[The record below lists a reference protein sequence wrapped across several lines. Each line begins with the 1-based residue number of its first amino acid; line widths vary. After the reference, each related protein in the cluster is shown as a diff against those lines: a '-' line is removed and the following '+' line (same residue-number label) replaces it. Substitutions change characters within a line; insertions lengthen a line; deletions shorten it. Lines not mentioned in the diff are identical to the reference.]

1 MRTLDLPSGMRIVL
15 EVDHTQ
21 PLVGV
26 ASVVDCGAAEDPI
39 GHEGLAH
46 LVEHLTFRAQQQG
59 KLQLSN
65 LLEFQGA
72 GDWNA
77 FTEHDLTTYYEV
89 GAREALSSLLRLE
102 GARLNEPLA
111 GIEESVFE
119 AEREVVRNEL
129 LQRDENGQVT
139 AAVVTLGAALYPA
152 GHPYARS
159 IIGTETS
166 LWSLTLADAK
176 NFVLQCYQPRNYTVV
191 IAGDFDPAKIGT
203 ILDGSFPT
211 SFLVPPAGGAV
222 KPRSRLE
229 PVAPRPPEPPSD
241 SSIHWVKAPADSP
254 KLYIGWALPRGFDT
268 DGYAESFL
276 ARSLIALAMRGAFD
290 DDIISVRP
298 SLRTGKFGTTLTL
311 TVLLRTG
318 SDPKRSA
325 AHILHEVPHLMSLSK
340 SWLTQT
346 WSSALVDFARTAD
359 SFDERLIRRAQLFH
373 LTGDPLTSLR
383 ELQSLEKVDR
393 GQLDNMAFYWLNEGR
408 ARVVF
413 LKPDDWEPAGRTA
426 GGSPHVFAP
435 SDSLPMKLDPSALKT
450 YVHAPGFPIHSVVLD
465 SGLEVV
471 LVRRPGLT
479 ASVTVAV
486 RSGSATATPLGVA
499 DVSDSLSGT
508 LSALGT
514 PGDWGIRLFSKSGPD
529 TTVVQAVGASE
540 NLANALRVTLLQ
552 LTGLRVADPLPQV
565 WTRDVLPVLK
575 EFEQKSSTRADR
587 ALFENTFADS
597 SYSRMPDVDDY
608 QKITS
613 SDVKSWIERA
623 YRPANAVAVVVSD
636 LEPSK
641 AEDLARRAFE
651 QWKGSSAPPDAPFVA
666 PVTKTGPV
674 RTFRVERP
682 GAKQTELIL
691 GCAARPHDARDAVAL
706 KLLGAR
712 LQNRLRSFARGR
724 SGGSYSVSAEE
735 NTSRLLS
742 NVKVWGFVDDRNLI
756 RVLALARKELDEL
769 RALNLS
775 DDELG
780 GMKWRL
786 GIHTTVGY
794 GASEELGSLLAEV
807 RAANLPLALVEK
819 FPEVLEAVSAEDVRR
834 MAAECRT
841 TATLGLVGDPAL
853 MERAF
858 RATGNVTAS
867 AQ

>member
-15 EVDHTQ
+15 EVDHTR
-21 PLVGV
+21 PLVGI
-26 ASVVDCGAAEDPI
+26 ASVVDCGAAQDPI

-72 GDWNA
+72 GDWNG

-89 GAREALSSLLRLE
+89 GAREALSSLLHLE
-102 GARLNEPLA
+102 GARLSEPLA
-111 GIEESVFE
+111 GIEENVFE

-129 LQRDENGQVT
+129 LQRDENGLVT

-159 IIGTETS
+159 ILGTEAS

-191 IAGDFDPAKIGT
+191 IAGDFDPAKIGG
-203 ILDGSFPT
+203 ILDGSFPAR
-211 SFLVPPAGGAV
+211 FLEAPAGGAV
-222 KPRSRLE
+222 KPRSRLD
-229 PVAPRPPEPPSD
+229 PVAPRPPEPSSD
-241 SSIHWVKAPADSP
+241 ASIHWVKAPAESP

-276 ARSLIALAMRGAFD
+276 ARSLTALAMRGALE
-290 DDIISVRP
+290 DDIVSIRP
-298 SLRTGKFGTTLTL
+298 SFRNGKFGTTLTL

-325 AHILHEVPHLMSLSK
+325 AHVLHAVPALMNLSK
-340 SWLTQT
+340 EWLTQT
-346 WSSALVDFARTAD
+346 WSYALVDFARTAD
-359 SFDERLIRRAQLFH
+359 SFDDRLVQRAQLFH

-383 ELQSLEKVDR
+383 ELQSLEKLDR
-393 GQLDNMAFYWLNEGR
+393 GQLDNLAFYWLNEGR

-450 YVHAPGFPIHSVVLD
+450 YVHGPGFPMHTVVLD
-465 SGLEVV
+465 TGLEVV

-479 ASVTVAV
+479 SSVTVAV

-508 LSALGT
+508 LSLFGA
-514 PGDWGIRLFSKSGPD
+514 PADSGIRLFSRNEPD
-529 TTVVQAVGASE
+529 ATVVQAVGASE
-540 NLANALRVTLLQ
+540 NLEKTLKVTLLQ
-552 LTGLRVADPLPQV
+552 LTGLHVADPLPQF

-575 EFEQKSSTRADR
+575 EFELKSSSRADR

-597 SYSRMPDVDDY
+597 SYPRMPGVADY
-608 QKITS
+608 QKLS
-613 SDVKSWIERA
+613 ASDVKSWIERA
-623 YRPANAVAVVVSD
+623 YRPANSVAIVVSD

-641 AEDLARRAFE
+641 AEELARRAFG
-651 QWKGSSAPPDAPFVA
+651 QWKGPSAPPDAPFVA
-666 PVTKTGPV
+666 PITKTGPV

-691 GCAARPHDARDAVAL
+691 GCAAHPKDARDALAF

-735 NTSRLLS
+735 TTSRQLS
-742 NVKVWGFVDDRNLI
+742 NIKVWGFVDDRNLT

-769 RALNLS
+769 RALNVS

-786 GIHTTVGY
+786 GIQTTVGY

-819 FPEVLEAVSAEDVRR
+819 FPEVLEAVGAEDVRR
-834 MAAECRT
+834 MAAACRT

-867 AQ
+867 AL